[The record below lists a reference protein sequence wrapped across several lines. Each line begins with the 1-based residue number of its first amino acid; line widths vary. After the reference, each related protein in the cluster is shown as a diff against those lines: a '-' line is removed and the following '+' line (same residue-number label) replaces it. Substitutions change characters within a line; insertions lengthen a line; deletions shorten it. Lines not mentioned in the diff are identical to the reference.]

1 MALPGLVAAK
11 NLADVIDRER
21 AWDNLGQ
28 GFTATFDTLP
38 LDLALGTPLEG
49 GYFAGYISHT
59 ADGSPTHALIVAP
72 RATGATGTGYT
83 LTTNLQWA
91 ANASAPDGVNYS
103 TTLVGGSFTGSI
115 TGTTM
120 TVTAVASGKIR
131 PGHTITGTTVA
142 LGTVV
147 VSQDSGATNGVGDY
161 TVSVSQ
167 TVTSR
172 ALTAGISDFD
182 GAANAIMFKD
192 IDSAVGSGSTIFPA
206 ANFCQALSIG
216 GFTDWYWPSRFE
228 MDIAYFN
235 LKPDTANN
243 VTTFGSNNYSVPKRT
258 ANYTLTYPQQTY
270 VTAFNTSAEG
280 FVNSSHF
287 CSTESNFANGITITF
302 LSGGIGSGGSATK
315 VSTNHRVRAFRRIA
329 L

>member
-1 MALPGLVAAK
+1 MSTLFKATEYVPVPIGS
-11 NLADVIDRER
+11 E
-21 AWDNLGQ
+21 LG
-28 GFTATFDTLP
+28 
-38 LDLALGTPLEG
+38 G

-59 ADGSPTHALIVAP
+59 ADGNPTHALIVAP
-72 RATGATGTGYT
+72 RATGATGSSYT
-83 LTTNLQWA
+83 LTTNLTWA
-91 ANASAPDGVNYS
+91 ANANAPDGVNYS

-142 LGTVV
+142 LGTTV
-147 VSQDSGATNGVGDY
+147 VSQDSGTTNGVGDY

-172 ALTAGISDFD
+172 ALTAGTNEFD
-182 GAANAIMFKD
+182 GAVNGILFKD
-192 IDSAVGSGSTIFPA
+192 IDSTVGSGSTIFPA

-216 GFTDWYWPSRFE
+216 GFTDWYLPSRFE

-235 LKPDTANN
+235 LKPGTQVNDTSWGTNI
-243 VTTFGSNNYSVPKRT
+243 YSVPRRPR
-258 ANYTLTYPQQTY
+258 NNSRNSPIQTNL
-270 VTAFNTSAEG
+270 TAFNTTSQAI
-280 FVNSSHF
+280 VADVHWS
-287 CSTESNFANGITITF
+287 STESVATNGWSLNFA
-302 LSGGIGSGGSATK
+302 GGSQSFFNGK
-315 VSTNHRVRAFRRIA
+315 PISFRVRAFRKLA

>member
-1 MALPGLVAAK
+1 MSTLFKATEFVPVPIGS
-11 NLADVIDRER
+11 E
-21 AWDNLGQ
+21 LG
-28 GFTATFDTLP
+28 
-38 LDLALGTPLEG
+38 G

-59 ADGSPTHALIVAP
+59 ADGVPTHALIVAP

-83 LTTNLQWA
+83 LTTNLTWA
-91 ANASAPDGVNYS
+91 ANANAPDGLNYS
-103 TTLVGGSFTGSI
+103 TTLMGGSFTGSI

-142 LGTVV
+142 LGTTVISQ
-147 VSQDSGATNGVGDY
+147 VSGTTNGVGDY

-172 ALTAGISDFD
+172 ALTAGMSEFD
-182 GAANAIMFKD
+182 GVANAVMFKD
-192 IDSAVGSGSTIFPA
+192 IDGTVGSGSTIFPA

-216 GFTDWYWPSRFE
+216 GFTDWYLPSRLE

-235 LKPDTANN
+235 LKPGTQLNDTNWGANI
-243 VTTFGSNNYSVPKRT
+243 YSVPRRPR
-258 ANYTLTYPQQTY
+258 NNSRNSPIQTNL
-270 VTAFNTSAEG
+270 TAFNTTSQA
-280 FVNSSHF
+280 FVDANHWS
-287 CSTESNFANGITITF
+287 STEFNAANSWYLFFAFGNQANFGKAGI
-302 LSGGIGSGGSATK
+302 L
-315 VSTNHRVRAFRRIA
+315 RVRAFRKLA